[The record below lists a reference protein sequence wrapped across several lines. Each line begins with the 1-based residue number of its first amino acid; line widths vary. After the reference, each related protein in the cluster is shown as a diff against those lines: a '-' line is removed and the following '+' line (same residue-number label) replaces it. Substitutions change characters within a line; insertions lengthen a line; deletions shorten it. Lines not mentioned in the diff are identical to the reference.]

1 MQSIANFV
9 LKHSNGKYFL
19 RLDADDWLD
28 ENAILNLVYKIE
40 SSNKIGAV
48 FGSYYYTNEKGE
60 IIGEEKNLK
69 YIEQNFGP
77 PHGACTLF
85 RTRSLKEVGGYSR
98 EFKAQDGWEVWLKLK
113 DRIKF
118 ANVQTSVF
126 YYRQL
131 DKSVSRKIN
140 IITERS
146 KIIKKISKKLSGGYN
161 QKTLAVI
168 PVKNMF
174 PGIKNVALKKKK
186 RKSLLDL
193 SIKDAINSNVFE
205 KIIITSADKK
215 VGEYIKKNYS
225 KLYIDKKVIFIK
237 RPKFDKSISS
247 LQEILKFVSNRYKLL
262 NKYDPDIICVLSL
275 HVIRNN
281 IGHIK
286 QCINLLMLDKYDIVF
301 SAFKEKDLY
310 SNLKKENRIT
320 KPRKISK
327 SRFQ

>member
-1 MQSIANFV
+1 M
-9 LKHSNGKYFL
+9 
-19 RLDADDWLD
+19 
-28 ENAILNLVYKIE
+28 
-40 SSNKIGAV
+40 
-48 FGSYYYTNEKGE
+48 
-60 IIGEEKNLK
+60 
-69 YIEQNFGP
+69 
-77 PHGACTLF
+77 
-85 RTRSLKEVGGYSR
+85 
-98 EFKAQDGWEVWLKLK
+98 
-113 DRIKF
+113 
-118 ANVQTSVF
+118 
-126 YYRQL
+126 
-131 DKSVSRKIN
+131 
-140 IITERS
+140 
-146 KIIKKISKKLSGGYN
+146 SGGYN

-193 SIKDAINSNVFE
+193 SIKDAINLNVFE

-215 VGEYIKKNYS
+215 VGDYIKKNYS

-237 RPKFDKSISS
+237 RPKKFDKSISS

-301 SAFKEKDLY
+301 SAFKEKDPVFKF
-310 SNLKKENRIT
+310 KKENRII
-320 KPRKISK
+320 KSRKISK